1 MSGYVDPFAHRWNR
15 PVPAEDDLDAPPEH
29 AEPEADELDDELEDE
44 HLGMIADSRRPLR
57 AG

>member
-1 MSGYVDPFAHRWNR
+1 MSGYVDPFAHRLNR

-29 AEPEADELDDELEDE
+29 AEPEADELDDQLEDE
-44 HLGMIADSRRPLR
+44 DIEMVADPRRSLR